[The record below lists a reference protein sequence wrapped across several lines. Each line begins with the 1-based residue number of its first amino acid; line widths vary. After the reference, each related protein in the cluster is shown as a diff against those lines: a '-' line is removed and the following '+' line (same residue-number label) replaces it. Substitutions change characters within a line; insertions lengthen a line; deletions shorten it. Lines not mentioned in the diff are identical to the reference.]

1 MNAKELR
8 EVVHVKNEIIMQQE
22 KRIKLLEEKM
32 TEFRAKYY
40 HAVFPYETMKSRR
53 IKFHD

>member
-1 MNAKELR
+1 MNAKELL

-32 TEFRAKYY
+32 TEFRQKYY
-40 HAVFPYETMKSRR
+40 HAVFPYKTMRAR
-53 IKFHD
+53 TIKFHD